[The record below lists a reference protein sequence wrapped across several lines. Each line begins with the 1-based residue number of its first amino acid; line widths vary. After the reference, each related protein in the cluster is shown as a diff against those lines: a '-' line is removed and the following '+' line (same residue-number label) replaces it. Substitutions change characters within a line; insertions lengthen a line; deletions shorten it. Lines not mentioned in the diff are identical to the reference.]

1 MHVPMSVVECLLRV
15 YHYHTSIYR
24 LEGKLRVRSFISL
37 LEKNG
42 GFQKMTWEF
51 LWKTFFDFMTSI
63 GRSGVASKRFL
74 YEWHMR
80 NNSNWFLGRR
90 SFVTQT
96 PFFCNDC
103 YLPDYNSWNKDRR
116 LSTNCP
122 RPAGTTTSW
131 RRRIEFVSR
140 SVGQTTSHLRRRFY
154 DLDPTSW
161 GRLIS
166 DIVSTTSLR
175 RRHNVWSTTL
185 IKIF

>member
-1 MHVPMSVVECLLRV
+1 MYSNEDNCIKERHLFSFWKGDRPLGSMHVPMSVVECLLRV

-90 SFVTQT
+90 SFVPQT
-96 PFFCNDC
+96 PFFVTIATWLYRND
-103 YLPDYNSWNKDRR
+103 LNSPKHDTWNCAF
-116 LSTNCP
+116 L
-122 RPAGTTTSW
+122 
-131 RRRIEFVSR
+131 
-140 SVGQTTSHLRRRFY
+140 
-154 DLDPTSW
+154 
-161 GRLIS
+161 LI
-166 DIVSTTSLR
+166 
-175 RRHNVWSTTL
+175 
-185 IKIF
+185 

>member
-1 MHVPMSVVECLLRV
+1 MSVVECLLRV

-90 SFVTQT
+90 SFVPQT

-103 YLPDYNSWNKDRR
+103 YLTMKLIFI
-116 LSTNCP
+116 LS
-122 RPAGTTTSW
+122 
-131 RRRIEFVSR
+131 
-140 SVGQTTSHLRRRFY
+140 
-154 DLDPTSW
+154 
-161 GRLIS
+161 
-166 DIVSTTSLR
+166 STFPEILKVILSLENETFIYKEKTR
-175 RRHNVWSTTL
+175 
-185 IKIF
+185 

>member
-90 SFVTQT
+90 SFVPQT
-96 PFFCNDC
+96 PFFCNNC
-103 YLPDYNSWNKDRR
+103 YLTINLNVKLPKIDRLPKVDCKQLPFLR
-116 LSTNCP
+116 
-122 RPAGTTTSW
+122 
-131 RRRIEFVSR
+131 
-140 SVGQTTSHLRRRFY
+140 HLKQKFRV
-154 DLDPTSW
+154 
-161 GRLIS
+161 IS
-166 DIVSTTSLR
+166 IVK
-175 RRHNVWSTTL
+175 VVVQ
-185 IKIF
+185 

>member
-90 SFVTQT
+90 SFVPQT

-103 YLPDYNSWNKDRR
+103 YRTYIHRSWI
-116 LSTNCP
+116 
-122 RPAGTTTSW
+122 W
-131 RRRIEFVSR
+131 R
-140 SVGQTTSHLRRRFY
+140 Y
-154 DLDPTSW
+154 
-161 GRLIS
+161 
-166 DIVSTTSLR
+166 
-175 RRHNVWSTTL
+175 
-185 IKIF
+185 KIFWTRNKEIHLNFALLMSLVNETL

>member
-1 MHVPMSVVECLLRV
+1 MSVVECLLRV

-90 SFVTQT
+90 SFVPQT

-103 YLPDYNSWNKDRR
+103 YLTIISEK
-116 LSTNCP
+116 LLCM
-122 RPAGTTTSW
+122 PA
-131 RRRIEFVSR
+131 SR
-140 SVGQTTSHLRRRFY
+140 NISCFTK
-154 DLDPTSW
+154 
-161 GRLIS
+161 LILN
-166 DIVSTTSLR
+166 IPANFEWTQN
-175 RRHNVWSTTL
+175 NV
-185 IKIF
+185 

>member
-90 SFVTQT
+90 SFVPQT

-103 YLPDYNSWNKDRR
+103 YRTIMLR
-116 LSTNCP
+116 LDKAICSKKEGENF
-122 RPAGTTTSW
+122 RGSGF
-131 RRRIEFVSR
+131 R
-140 SVGQTTSHLRRRFY
+140 Y
-154 DLDPTSW
+154 
-161 GRLIS
+161 S
-166 DIVSTTSLR
+166 DIWPFFYRYPDIST
-175 RRHNVWSTTL
+175 
-185 IKIF
+185 FF

>member
-90 SFVTQT
+90 SFVPQT

-103 YLPDYNSWNKDRR
+103 YRTITFSSFSSKSCNSFWMFVFFCYN
-116 LSTNCP
+116 LSV
-122 RPAGTTTSW
+122 RGTIIIHT
-131 RRRIEFVSR
+131 
-140 SVGQTTSHLRRRFY
+140 
-154 DLDPTSW
+154 P
-161 GRLIS
+161 
-166 DIVSTTSLR
+166 
-175 RRHNVWSTTL
+175 
-185 IKIF
+185 KI

>member
-90 SFVTQT
+90 SFVPQT

-103 YLPDYNSWNKDRR
+103 YL
-116 LSTNCP
+116 
-122 RPAGTTTSW
+122 
-131 RRRIEFVSR
+131 
-140 SVGQTTSHLRRRFY
+140 
-154 DLDPTSW
+154 
-161 GRLIS
+161 
-166 DIVSTTSLR
+166 TTSLCSKNMITTKSNSKWV
-175 RRHNVWSTTL
+175 HFEKAST
-185 IKIF
+185 